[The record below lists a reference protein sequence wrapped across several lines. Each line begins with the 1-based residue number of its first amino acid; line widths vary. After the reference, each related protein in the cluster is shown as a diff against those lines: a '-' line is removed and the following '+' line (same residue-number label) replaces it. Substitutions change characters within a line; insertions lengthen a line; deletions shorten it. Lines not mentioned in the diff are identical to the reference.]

1 MDQSFTK
8 TWHKDPYPFLS
19 LSRPELSASGKNV
32 VVTGGGTGI
41 GRAIAVA
48 FAQAGAKTVA
58 IVGRR
63 ADKLKEGAD
72 VISAAAKS
80 KDTQVVTET
89 ADILNLDELTVAF
102 KSISDKVGKL
112 DVLVL
117 NAGGGKVGNILTL
130 DANELKEG
138 FDLNVVGA
146 LNSLKAFHP
155 VASAEPIYLYTA
167 TGNAHTPAQPML
179 GAYTLTKGAGVIL
192 LDHFQVEN
200 PSAHVVNVVPGFI
213 KTDLNGHHPAATDS
227 AELAGAF
234 YVWLASAEAKFLKGK
249 MVWANWDAEEMVKRA
264 DEIKSSKL
272 LTTIHGG
279 TPV

>member
-19 LSRPELSASGKNV
+19 LSRPELSAAGKNV
-32 VVTGGGTGI
+32 VITGGGTGI

-48 FAQAGAKTVA
+48 FAQAGAKSIA

-63 ADKLKEGAD
+63 ADKLKEGAE
-72 VISAAAKS
+72 VISAAATNKE
-80 KDTQVVTET
+80 TQVLTES
-89 ADILNLDELTVAF
+89 ADILNVEALTAAF

-117 NAGGGKVGNILTL
+117 NAGAGKVSNILEL
-130 DANELKEG
+130 DPVAAREDFEI
-138 FDLNVVGA
+138 NVIGA
-146 LNSLKAFHP
+146 LNSLKAFNP
-155 VASAEPIYLYTA
+155 VASAEPVYLYTA
-167 TGNAHTPAQPML
+167 TGNAHTPAIPML
-179 GAYTLTKGAGVIL
+179 GSYTLSKGAGVIL
-192 LDHFQVEN
+192 MDHFQVEN
-200 PSAHVVNVVPGFI
+200 PNAHVVNVVPGFI
-213 KTDLNGHHPAATDS
+213 KTDLNGHHPGATDS

-234 YVWLASAEAKFLKGK
+234 YVWLTSAEAKFLKGK
-249 MVWANWDAEEMVKRA
+249 MAWANWDAEELLKRA
-264 DEIKSSKL
+264 DEIKSTKL